1 MEEWIEES
9 FRRFRR
15 ELLRFMREVEELVK
29 PFTDVES
36 GEVEPLYEVSDR
48 PDRLVIRVDLP
59 RVRGKEDVE
68 VLRYGDRITIR
79 ARMREPLR
87 ISDIPFYSGCDIR
100 GYKLEIELPS
110 NADVEGIQATF
121 RAGYLELV
129 IPKRRAFRV
138 RVE

>member
-9 FRRFRR
+9 FRRLRR
-15 ELLRFMREVEELVK
+15 ELHRLMREMEELVK

-48 PDRLVIRVDLP
+48 PDSIVVRIDMP

-68 VLRYGDRITIR
+68 VLRYGNRVIVR

-100 GYKLEIELPS
+100 GYKLEMELP
-110 NADVEGIQATF
+110 ADVDVGGMHATF
-121 RAGYLELV
+121 KAGYLELV